1 MSMFTRA
8 KQSRVFQDVVEQIQ
22 DAIMSGKLEPG
33 SKLPAERELK
43 DMFNTSRGT
52 LREALRVLE
61 QKGLIEIKLGVSGGA
76 IIKRI
81 DTGIMMESMALLIR
95 SGEVSLEHLAEFRIK
110 TEGTIVELATRR
122 ATKKDIKELEKLFN
136 RAKAYYEQS
145 DWENFL
151 KTDEKMHTYIGI
163 MTRNPVFQFVQKTI
177 HDNIHL
183 YYNEY
188 LPMAQDRTFE
198 NLMDFKK
205 IIDAMKAG
213 DAAAA
218 SEIIQD
224 HIKRFNDKML
234 EENKGKA
241 LNPL

>member
-1 MSMFTRA
+1 
-8 KQSRVFQDVVEQIQ
+8 
-22 DAIMSGKLEPG
+22 
-33 SKLPAERELK
+33 
-43 DMFNTSRGT
+43 
-52 LREALRVLE
+52 
-61 QKGLIEIKLGVSGGA
+61 
-76 IIKRI
+76 
-81 DTGIMMESMALLIR
+81 MMESMALLIR

-110 TEGTIVELATRR
+110 TEGSIVELATQR
-122 ATKKDIKELEKLFN
+122 AVKKDIKELEKLFK
-136 RAKAYYEQS
+136 RAKTYYEQS

-151 KTDEKMHTYIGI
+151 LTDEKMHTYIGV

-188 LPMAQDRTFE
+188 LPMAQDRTLE

-213 DAAAA
+213 DAVAA
-218 SEIIQD
+218 SEIIRD

-234 EENKGKA
+234 EKTRKKPKA
-241 LNPL
+241 